1 MPAGQEYS
9 GLLSTYANLKPNPN
23 FENTKSYVS
32 QDPAKNIHRYVAVII
47 DPPVVYVASSADVK
61 AVPDRGVAALRDY
74 FADAI
79 TGAVEDAFPV
89 VQSPGPL
96 VLRLKTAIVGI
107 DVGPS
112 AQTDSKDA
120 NALDRPLNI
129 GKVGVEMELVDSE
142 TGEQIAA
149 AVDEQPLG
157 EGAMIG
163 STNFSREEKFRA
175 ATQAFDGW
183 AARLRAFLDSAS
195 ELSKEDVD
203 RVEATNFPY
212 ASPGTPIK

>member
-47 DPPVVYVASSADVK
+47 DQPVVYVASSADVK
-61 AVPDRGVAALRDY
+61 SVDRGVAALRDY
-74 FADAI
+74 FEDAI
-79 TGAVEDAFPV
+79 SGAVEDAFPV
-89 VQSPGPL
+89 VQSAGPL
-96 VLRLKTAIVGI
+96 VLRLKTAISGI

-112 AQTDSKDA
+112 GQTDSKDA

-183 AARLRAFLDSAS
+183 AARLRQFLDSAS